1 MAKPELTHHR
11 AELGEVMLHYAIMG
25 EGEPVVLLHG
35 FPETWFTWRAVM
47 PKLAE
52 RYRVIAPDMRGLG
65 DSSRPARGYE
75 KTRVAEDI
83 WELVNGVLGQ
93 DSFLLVGHDWGG
105 PVAYALAAA
114 HRPAVRKLAIL
125 DVVIPGDGTD
135 HFATSHGRWHH
146 AFHRT
151 ADLPEAL
158 IEGRERTYI
167 AWFLQ
172 NFTAT
177 PGAIPEE
184 AIDEYARTYGQ
195 PGAMRA
201 ALAYYRAT
209 PQDAADNARS
219 IAEGKLAMP
228 VLALGG
234 GQTFGRRHLVLESMR
249 RVAVDVRGGVIESSG
264 HFIPEEA
271 PDQLATALL
280 QFFAA
285 P

>member
-83 WELVNGVLGQ
+83 WELANGVLGQ

-271 PDQLATALL
+271 PDQLAAALL
-280 QFFAA
+280 QFFAT